1 MTTIG
6 RVGLDWSTTEQ
17 GEIERGIG
25 RHPVESGRCAALARV
40 VHVIAQPR
48 DPDVSGLQ
56 VLPKSAARFV
66 VPKHDPKPR
75 WGSHTLVETRRHC
88 VDALTGASG
97 TIAEMYLSDHWEYVE
112 HIHMVSVDVFAVDV
126 GIEDDV

>member
-1 MTTIG
+1 
-6 RVGLDWSTTEQ
+6 VGLKWSAIEQ
-17 GEIERGIG
+17 GEIERGIA

-40 VHVIAQPR
+40 VYAVAQPG
-48 DPDVSGLQ
+48 DPDAGGLQ

-97 TIAEMYLSDHWEYVE
+97 TLTGTYLSEHWEYVE